1 MKFIQRLF
9 IRKNHLQKAVNEDF
23 TDSGIVKSVAFFYS
37 NTEDNLKVLKKCLYL
52 YKYDTKTIKESIE
65 VLEEKLKNT
74 IEWKKR
80 RDEIK
85 VYLSQGGLGNWAGR
99 KNTLE
104 DMIKTLKNYENSVNN
119 TKAN

>member
-23 TDSGIVKSVAFFYS
+23 TDSGIVKSVSFFYS

-52 YKYDTKTIKESIE
+52 YKYDKETILESIKI
-65 VLEEKLKNT
+65 LEDKLKDT

-85 VYLSQGGLGNWAGR
+85 AYLSQGGLGNWAER
-99 KNTLE
+99 KNTLK
-104 DMIKTLKNYENSVNN
+104 DMIETLKNYD
-119 TKAN
+119 TI

>member
-23 TDSGIVKSVAFFYS
+23 TDSGIVKSVSFFYS

-104 DMIKTLKNYENSVNN
+104 DMIKTLKNYE
-119 TKAN
+119 TI